1 MKKLLS
7 LLLLLA
13 LLTGCT
19 TAAPAETTLPPTEA
33 PVTQVTET
41 TAPPE
46 TTAAT
51 EETQPDDSWK
61 EDALVVHYIDIGQ
74 ADCMLLEC
82 GGETML
88 IDGGYAE
95 RGWEVV
101 EYLQDQGVE
110 KLDLVVGTHPH
121 GDHIGATPEVMANFP
136 TEEVWSGPITYT
148 NATVNN
154 FRDAVAD
161 QGLTLHY
168 PKPGE
173 TTTLGDALIT
183 VLGPVKTYYEDV
195 NDLSLVLMVEFGE
208 TRFLFTGDMEQMAE
222 DDMLDYWGEN
232 YDFTADVLK
241 VGHHGSYSSTHYRL
255 LRAVLPTYG
264 VILVGGNNE
273 YGHPHDEPISR
284 LQDAEVTIYRTDK
297 MYDIVAVTD
306 GKEIQFSWEN
316 TFAKPWQPA
325 A

>member
-1 MKKLLS
+1 
-7 LLLLLA
+7 
-13 LLTGCT
+13 
-19 TAAPAETTLPPTEA
+19 
-33 PVTQVTET
+33 
-41 TAPPE
+41 
-46 TTAAT
+46 
-51 EETQPDDSWK
+51 
-61 EDALVVHYIDIGQ
+61 
-74 ADCMLLEC
+74 
-82 GGETML
+82 ML

-208 TRFLFTGDMEQMAE
+208 TRFLLTGDMEQLAE
-222 DDMLDYWGEN
+222 GHMMDYWGE
-232 YDFTADVLK
+232 DFDWSADVLK
-241 VGHHGSYSSTHYRL
+241 VGHHGSYSSTGYRL
-255 LRAVLPTYG
+255 LRAVAPTWG
-264 VILVGGNNE
+264 IISCGRDNE
-273 YGHPHDEPISR
+273 YGHPHAEPLSR
-284 LQDAEVTIYRTDK
+284 LRDAEVTLFRTDLAGT
-297 MYDIVAVTD
+297 IIAASD
-306 GKEIQFSWEN
+306 GETIA
-316 TFAKPWQPA
+316 FAWSSSSFEPYIPK
-325 A
+325 